1 MNEERR
7 GIPGTDVERFLFVRY
22 YELAERISIMEKTK
36 KKHKWLKRIVSLLLV
51 VLLVMAGFV
60 GGIYYAGQLYA
71 GGGKVDN
78 AAINRKLNVLNAYI
92 NRFYIDKADNQ
103 KIADSTYAGYMSGL
117 GDPYSVYY
125 TKSEYDQMNEDDS
138 GSYQGIGIQV
148 LKDENTGYILVD
160 QVFKDEPAYKAGVKA
175 KDLIT
180 QIDGK
185 DTSTLTLTDAVR
197 LIRGSD
203 KKKCVLTIFRDQ
215 KLMKITVEKSK
226 IQIDSVTYEMK
237 ANKIGYIEVSQF
249 IEDTDEQFDA
259 AVDDLTKQGM
269 KGMIVDLRDDG
280 GGLLDSCVN
289 MVSRILPKDDLIVY
303 TMDKNKKKTN
313 YKSNSSDTVN
323 VPICVL
329 VNGNSASASEIFTG
343 ALKDHKKATIVGS
356 KTFGKGIVQNIF
368 PLSDGSA
375 IKLTVSKYY
384 TPSGSYIHK
393 KGIQPDIKVDMTEKQ
408 WAAAKEDPAKDP
420 VLKKAVET
428 IEEGKAR

>member
-1 MNEERR
+1 
-7 GIPGTDVERFLFVRY
+7 
-22 YELAERISIMEKTK
+22 MEKTK

-160 QVFKDEPAYKAGVKA
+160 QVYKDEPAYKAGGKA
-175 KDLIT
+175 KDLISL
-180 QIDGK
+180 IDGK

-215 KLMKITVEKSK
+215 KLMKITVENSK